1 MEQLLKITR
10 VMDESDT
17 KQMRSV
23 YDSIEANIRS
33 LKNLGIESAQYGS
46 LLVPVMLSKLPN
58 DLQLLISRKFDKNL
72 WDFDAFLEA
81 FRGELEARERCLA
94 IGITSRESVNARKP
108 YQANKTPVPPTA
120 AALMSSQNAVTCT
133 FCKGPH
139 STASC
144 GIVTD
149 VSARKGILRNEG
161 RCFICLKKN
170 HLARECPSK
179 IKCFGCGRRHHVSV
193 CEAQKP
199 ALPKNPQAATNLYLS
214 TRGNILLRTTCSEVS
229 NPKSSGLP

>member
-1 MEQLLKITR
+1 
-10 VMDESDT
+10 
-17 KQMRSV
+17 MRSV
-23 YDSIEANIRS
+23 YDSIEASIRS
-33 LKNLGIESAQYGS
+33 LKNLGIESTQYGS
-46 LLVPVMLSKLPN
+46 LLVPVMLFKLPN
-58 DLQLLISRKFDKNL
+58 DLQLLISRKFDKDL

-81 FRGELEARERCLA
+81 FRGELEAREWCLA
-94 IGITSRESVNARKP
+94 IGITSQEPVNARKP
-108 YQANKTPVPPTA
+108 YQANKKRFPPTA
-120 AALMSSQNAVTCT
+120 AALTSSQNAATCT

-179 IKCFGCGRRHHVSV
+179 IKCFECGRRHHVSV

-199 ALPKNPQAATNLYLS
+199 ALPKNPQASTNIYLS
-214 TRGNILLRTTCSEVS
+214 TRGNILL
-229 NPKSSGLP
+229 